1 LRQITLAKTQL
12 KNKWSNESTS
22 VLQRGQERS
31 DAIEGMID
39 CRRAL
44 VGRMFQTIFH
54 KNSLKRSFKFSF
66 QIAFHKGRVGGDKL
80 VIKMARY
87 AEFVVKQPEQ
97 EWVHKNLACC
107 LLLTTWFGHHTLKDK
122 ISLMKEKKQQA

>member
-1 LRQITLAKTQL
+1 VPGDIKTFIQSIILEKGRDVESIGQEELRQTTLVKTQL
-12 KNKWSNESTS
+12 KNKCSNESTS

-31 DAIEGMID
+31 DAIDGMID
-39 CRRAL
+39 CSRAL
-44 VGRMFQTIFH
+44 VGRMFQAIFH

-80 VIKMARY
+80 VPKMARY

-97 EWVHKNLACC
+97 E
-107 LLLTTWFGHHTLKDK
+107 
-122 ISLMKEKKQQA
+122 

>member
-1 LRQITLAKTQL
+1 VPGDIKTFIQSIILEKGRDVESIGQEELRQTTLVKTQL
-12 KNKWSNESTS
+12 KNKCSNESTS

-97 EWVHKNLACC
+97 E
-107 LLLTTWFGHHTLKDK
+107 
-122 ISLMKEKKQQA
+122 